1 MLIYVKHHMIF
12 DEVLM
17 NKDDFLTSLTQL
29 VTYITHSMRGWLRM
43 ILKKKY
49 IRSMINIAASW
60 GGAIKALRLM
70 ASDDNIDVKW
80 SHVRHL

>member
-1 MLIYVKHHMIF
+1 MIF

-17 NKDDFLTSLTQL
+17 NKDDFLTNLTQL
-29 VTYITHSMRGWLRM
+29 VTDITHSMR
-43 ILKKKY
+43 
-49 IRSMINIAASW
+49 ASW

-80 SHVRHL
+80 SHVYVVSSIRVRPYQRSATSTAFVIPSVNF